1 MGQSSIQA
9 RSAAEGAH
17 LVLYDGVCGLCDG
30 LVQFLLEHDARG
42 MFAFASLQSG
52 MARELVERFGR
63 DPDELSTFYVVED
76 YHGNGAR
83 MSSRSSAALFVAA
96 RLPWPWRAAVVLRV
110 LPRRIRDRAYGL
122 VARSRYRL
130 FGRFERCLM
139 PRPEFRHRF
148 IDT

>member
-1 MGQSSIQA
+1 MRTSKSSS
-9 RSAAEGAH
+9 SAS
-17 LVLYDGVCGLCDG
+17 
-30 LVQFLLEHDARG
+30 
-42 MFAFASLQSG
+42 AFG
-52 MARELVERFGR
+52 G

-76 YHGNGAR
+76 YRGNPNVEQKLR
-83 MSSRSSAALFVAA
+83 RALCGRQAPMA
-96 RLPWPWRAAVVLRV
+96 LEGSVVLRV

-148 IDT
+148 IDI